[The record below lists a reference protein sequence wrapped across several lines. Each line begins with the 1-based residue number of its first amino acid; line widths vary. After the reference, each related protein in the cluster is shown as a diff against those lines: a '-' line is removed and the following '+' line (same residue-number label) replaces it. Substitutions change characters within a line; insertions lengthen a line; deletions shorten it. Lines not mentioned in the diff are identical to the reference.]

1 MVFRVCQRGRNVH
14 AVADKPNC
22 IVHAVPDGVGCDN
35 RIEVLAP
42 AECVTGGFID
52 LAASR
57 NGEVVRAQDAA
68 DFVADLRLNA
78 DCTNDGI
85 FQL

>member
-1 MVFRVCQRGRNVH
+1 MTLRVYRGGRDVH
-14 AVADKPNC
+14 TLTDEPNR

-57 NGEVVRAQDAA
+57 NREVVRAQDAA
-68 DFVADLRLNA
+68 DLVADLRVNA
-78 DCTNDGI
+78 DRADNGI
-85 FQL
+85 LKL